1 MSILSLILSISLVHV
16 FSVFMGISALA
27 LSYLVKGRV
36 ELYETTDVL
45 RKVRE
50 SKVDSDSEK

>member
-27 LSYLVKGRV
+27 LSYLVKGRG

>member
-16 FSVFMGISALA
+16 FSDFMGISALA